1 MRGKKAK
8 AIRREFSYIVSNLSN
23 PPKTFAETK
32 VHYKEL
38 NGISMRLSAVLNPF
52 KNMYRKRKSIYS

>member
-8 AIRREFSYIVSNLSN
+8 AIRREFNYIVSNLSN

-32 VHYKEL
+32 VHHKEF
-38 NGISMRLSAVLNPF
+38 NGVSMRLSTILNPF